1 MRVVCHIRESVQIH
15 KFRANSLSA
24 FENVVNN
31 WVEKAIHYHF
41 ISKIRPNEASFKTT
55 EPNPMAMTWF
65 FSPVKWTDKHMNLIW
80 RICAYSKFVLEFWI
94 DDLTFYLIFVNLFM
108 TFLSKKKTLENGN
121 IFKELFV
128 RWYLNTW
135 NSLRYF
141 PFFSSIHIHSS
152 VVNLLVVYK
161 TSIEVMRLLRWFYA
175 KTGIRCSGWVL
186 IHAKHLF
193 SPSNVFEGE
202 MICWFF
208 LTDLLLFVMS
218 KEVLKY

>member
-1 MRVVCHIRESVQIH
+1 MRLHSKQLSPIQWRWRGF
-15 KFRANSLSA
+15 FRQWSELISIWTWYDEYVRIPSLFWN
-24 FENVVNN
+24 FELTWTIYN
-31 WVEKAIHYHF
+31 F
-41 ISKIRPNEASFKTT
+41 ISFLWICS
-55 EPNPMAMTWF
+55 WH
-65 FSPVKWTDKHMNLIW
+65 FSP
-80 RICAYSKFVLEFWI
+80 
-94 DDLTFYLIFVNLFM
+94 
-108 TFLSKKKTLENGN
+108 KKKHSKMV
-121 IFKELFV
+121 IFSKNFSFDGIWIPEIVCDIFHL
-128 RWYLNTW
+128 L
-135 NSLRYF
+135 
-141 PFFSSIHIHSS
+141 SSIHIHSS